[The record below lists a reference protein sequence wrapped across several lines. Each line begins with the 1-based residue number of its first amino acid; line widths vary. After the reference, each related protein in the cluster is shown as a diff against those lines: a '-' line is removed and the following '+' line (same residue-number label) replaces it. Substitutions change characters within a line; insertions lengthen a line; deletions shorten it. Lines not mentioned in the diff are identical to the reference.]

1 MAYGAL
7 RAPNRHNHDEEEHF
21 DTMKSFN
28 KTLFPIL
35 TAFLLTLSVLL
46 SGCEFGFQKEESVGY
61 DAYQKKI
68 SSLQAQIDELQAQI
82 DEPMAELTPGA
93 IAVVGLGGAYA
104 SVYTYVYPLLQKAGI
119 PAVVVLEDGR
129 MPGEDGMMTMDQAK
143 ELISAGWEFAL
154 GDSSEIQ
161 LLKDT
166 GMEPTAEWLTYL
178 DDSLAVMQNL
188 GLPTPTTFCFGQ
200 NRYHPAAEQA
210 LADRGFK
217 VIRHCF
223 SDETTEALKVR
234 EELYS
239 VYGIEMYGRNLS
251 DSGLIYRIGGA
262 IVRADAST
270 AQLNVETAIRQRAA
284 VSIAVGRVLPTV
296 EDRNSDCTLEKFTLM
311 VNNLLEYQKSYD
323 LQILTFTG
331 MYDYK
336 AAFEEDLDN
345 RTAEYEAQSAA
356 LQAEIDKIKGQIE
369 KLMQEMMEESG
380 R

>member
-1 MAYGAL
+1 
-7 RAPNRHNHDEEEHF
+7 
-21 DTMKSFN
+21 MKSFN
-28 KTLFPIL
+28 KTLFPML

-46 SGCEFGFQKEESVGY
+46 AGCEKEESVNY

-68 SSLQAQIDELQAQI
+68 SMLQAQIDELQAQI

-93 IAVVGLGGAYA
+93 IVVIGLGGAYA

-119 PAVVVLEDGR
+119 PGVVVLEEGR
-129 MPGEDGMMTMDQAK
+129 MPGEDGMMTPDQAK

-154 GDSSEIQ
+154 GDSPEIQ
-161 LLKDT
+161 LLKET
-166 GMEPTAEWLTYL
+166 GMEPTDEWLSYL
-178 DDSLAVMQNL
+178 DDSLAVIQNL

-200 NRYHPAAEQA
+200 DRYHPAAEQA

-217 VIRHCF
+217 VVRHSF
-223 SDETTEALKVR
+223 SDDTTEALKVR

-262 IVRADAST
+262 LVRADAST
-270 AQLNVETAIRQRAA
+270 AQLNVEAAIKQKAA

-296 EDRNSDCTLEKFTLM
+296 EDRSTDCTLEKFTLM
-311 VNNLLEYQKSYD
+311 VNNLLEYHRSYD

-336 AAFEEDLDN
+336 AGFEEDLDS
-345 RTAEYEAQSAA
+345 RTAEYEAQAAA

-369 KLMQEMMEESG
+369 KLMQEMMEES
-380 R
+380 RR